1 MRFDLG
7 LGRLPKPVA
16 WALKILVAAACVY
29 LVVRKV
35 PWLSVGPAL
44 RQCDFLYIAV
54 SLLLTFA
61 VAGANAMRWKLLLRH
76 PDLALHKYLYFVLL
90 GQFFNLFLPTYVAAE
105 AVKVLAFGRKYGG
118 TQENIGIALITK
130 FTGMSIQ
137 MAMGG
142 IGLALYAEE
151 LGQRGVFG
159 RIRPGT
165 VTLLA
170 LATAALAAG
179 GAIWWFRHSLK
190 AQTWF
195 RTILDI
201 AKDRKLVAQ
210 TVFWTAAIQIMAAA
224 SSYCLFMSL
233 WPETR
238 FWEVVLFTTLILA
251 ALSLPFG
258 FGGVGVREYLNLLLF
273 TDVGGI
279 PAHITFAVNIV
290 GYIPV
295 LATALAGGL
304 WMAFR
309 RGKLALGDS
318 RGPGDGGLNP

>member
-1 MRFDLG
+1 MKFDLG

-16 WALKILVAAACVY
+16 WALKGLVAAACVY

-35 PWLSVGPAL
+35 PWASVGPSL
-44 RQCDFLYIAV
+44 RQCDYTYIALSV
-54 SLLLTFA
+54 VLTFA
-61 VAGANAMRWKLLLRH
+61 VAGANAMRWKLLLRQ

-105 AVKVLAFGRKYGG
+105 AVKVVAFGRKYGG
-118 TQENIGIALITK
+118 TQVNIGIALITK
-130 FTGMSIQ
+130 LTGMAIQ
-137 MAMGG
+137 LLMGG
-142 IGLALYAEE
+142 VGLALYAGE
-151 LGQRGVFG
+151 LGERGLFG
-159 RIRPGT
+159 RVRPGPGM
-165 VTLLA
+165 LSLA
-170 LATAALAAG
+170 ALTAAGLAA
-179 GAIWWFRHSLK
+179 AAAVWWFRHSLK

-201 AKDRKLVAQ
+201 ARDRKLVAQ
-210 TVFWTAAIQIMAAA
+210 TVFWTALIQIMAAA
-224 SSYCLFMSL
+224 CSYCLFMSL
-233 WPETR
+233 WPDTR

-290 GYIPV
+290 GYIPL
-295 LATALAGGL
+295 LASALSGGL

-309 RGKLALGDS
+309 RARLGFRDS
-318 RGPGDGGLNP
+318 AA